1 MLFHQEDTPIYLGP
15 FDIDT
20 EGGNLGWHTFWAVL
34 SKPRPDLQLA
44 SQGGRGKLAPEPTAG
59 PNHHRD
65 DATDQDVS
73 PAASSN
79 DKTSRE
85 TRRKRSR
92 KRCLGFRR
100 WVDDRSEADFV
111 MEDDGAEKTVVSND
125 TELIRGSKMPSRF
138 RSTHQRATST
148 VQEGRRHN

>member
-1 MLFHQEDTPIYLGP
+1 M
-15 FDIDT
+15 
-20 EGGNLGWHTFWAVL
+20 
-34 SKPRPDLQLA
+34 
-44 SQGGRGKLAPEPTAG
+44 APEPTAG

-65 DATDQDVS
+65 DATDQGVS
-73 PAASSN
+73 PAASFY

-111 MEDDGAEKTVVSND
+111 MEDDWLEKTVVSND
-125 TELIRGSKMPSRF
+125 TELIRGSKMPRRF
-138 RSTHQRATST
+138 RNTQ
-148 VQEGRRHN
+148 